1 MITCWLLA
9 ASVLHPDLPSIPRT
23 IHREPTYRSKPGYCL
38 VVLGETAGTRM
49 WLVLAN
55 DDLYVDRHANGDLT
69 TADDRVV
76 ADKEGVF
83 RIGKITG
90 IGTSTSHDAEL
101 RRIKKGNDALFLLW
115 ITVNG
120 CKQSAGVVFSDKPA
134 DAPIL
139 HFNGPL
145 TLGLATEFRR
155 PKEIELQA
163 FVGIRGLEHGKSAV
177 LTCLPFEV
185 VPAGIHPVA
194 VVDLPSRTPDG
205 ELVRATVALKHRC

>member
-1 MITCWLLA
+1 
-9 ASVLHPDLPSIPRT
+9 
-23 IHREPTYRSKPGYCL
+23 
-38 VVLGETAGTRM
+38 
-49 WLVLAN
+49 LVLDQDN
-55 DDLYVDRHANGDLT
+55 LYVDRHGNGDLT
-69 TADDRVV
+69 PADDRVV

-83 RIGKITG
+83 RIGKIHE
-90 IGTSTSHDAEL
+90 IGTGLSHDAEL
-101 RRIKKGNDALFLLW
+101 RRIKKGNSILFLLW

-120 CKQSAGVVFSDKPA
+120 YKQSAGVVFSDKSA
-134 DAPIL
+134 GAPIL

-163 FVGIRGLEHGKSAV
+163 FVGIRGLEQGKSDV

-194 VVDLPSRTPDG
+194 LVDFP
-205 ELVRATVALKHRC
+205 LKVPGG